1 MKYLMMYHNK
11 KTGNVCDIDTQQT
24 IAGAREWLELREHL
38 AKTLDFHPVL
48 CNDRLV
54 INDDNEP
61 IGEYYFV
68 ESSKWKK
75 QKQN

>member
-1 MKYLMMYHNK
+1 MMYHNK
-11 KTGNVCDIDTQQT
+11 KTSNICEIDQQPSKK
-24 IAGAREWLELREHL
+24 AAREWLELRETL
-38 AKTLDFHPVL
+38 AKAMDFHPAL

-68 ESSKWKK
+68 ESSKWNK
-75 QKQN
+75 